1 MSFSQFGYPYSTT
14 SQVRRVSSTH
24 FCLDSAA
31 AVQMSCPPPSFFFFP
46 FPYLEYFFKR
56 AHLEPFFKK
65 CACVFMSR
73 LCCVRLKQI
82 TRSVHSKGV

>member
-31 AVQMSCPPPSFFFFP
+31 AVQMSCPPLPFFLP
-46 FPYLEYFFKR
+46 FPLLRIFF
-56 AHLEPFFKK
+56 
-65 CACVFMSR
+65 
-73 LCCVRLKQI
+73 
-82 TRSVHSKGV
+82 

>member
-24 FCLDSAA
+24 FCSDSAA
-31 AVQMSCPPPSFFFFP
+31 AVQMSCSPSLFFFP
-46 FPYLEYFFKR
+46 FPYLESFFKR

-73 LCCVRLKQI
+73 LCCVRFKQI
-82 TRSVHSKGV
+82 TLSVHSKGV

>member
-31 AVQMSCPPPSFFFFP
+31 AVQMSCPPSLFFFP
-46 FPYLEYFFKR
+46 FPYLEYFLKGHIWSLFLKNVR
-56 AHLEPFFKK
+56 VCL
-65 CACVFMSR
+65 CLVCVVSG
-73 LCCVRLKQI
+73 LNK
-82 TRSVHSKGV
+82 